1 VRRPTVWILTLGT
14 IAAALATT
22 AATPPNLDRALEAQ
36 RQLAAERPGDASVF
50 NDLGN
55 LLTLAADAA
64 GAEDAYRRAVELAPE
79 RVAPRYNLALLV
91 RQRGRNREALD
102 QLQAVVEL
110 VPEHAWAHY
119 QIGAIYD
126 SQGEDRRAIRAY
138 ARAFSLDPQ
147 LAFAETNPQVI
158 DNRLLSEALLRAYR
172 DEGSMPRAPKIYEDP
187 ARIAGLLLP
196 PVPTPDPEAADGDR
210 MAGQEA
216 AQPATL
222 SGADLEGGAVNQASP
237 QGAYRPP
244 GSKRQEARSWT
255 TRQGQVGRV
264 DSGQEAGT
272 TMGVGVQG
280 GVVVAPGTQQGG
292 TEGTPRVVVP
302 PGSVRYRPGT
312 TSTGRLDLEL
322 IPDAPAP
329 AERAG

>member
-1 VRRPTVWILTLGT
+1 MRRSIIWLLTLGT
-14 IAAALATT
+14 VAAALATT
-22 AATPPNLDRALEAQ
+22 AATPPNLDRALDAQ
-36 RQLAAERPGDASVF
+36 RQLAAARPGDASVF

-55 LLTLAADAA
+55 LLILAGDAA
-64 GAEDAYRRAVELAPE
+64 GAEEAYRHAVELAPD

-91 RQRGRNREALD
+91 RQRGRNREALE
-102 QLQAVVEL
+102 QLKAVVEL
-110 VPEHAWAHY
+110 APEHAWAHY
-119 QIGAIYD
+119 QIGAIND
-126 SQGEDRRAIRAY
+126 DQGEDRRAIRAY

-147 LAFAETNPQVI
+147 LAFAETNPQVL

-196 PVPTPDPEAADGDR
+196 PVPAPGESADGDR
-210 MAGQEA
+210 MAEKEVT
-216 AQPATL
+216 PPDTL

-244 GSKRQEARSWT
+244 GSKRQSPRSWS

-264 DSGQEAGT
+264 DSGEQPGA
-272 TMGVGVQG
+272 MGVGIQG
-280 GVVVAPGTQQGG
+280 GVVVAPGTPQGQG
-292 TEGTPRVVVP
+292 TQGTPRVVVP